1 MTSFSA
7 VASFSFSRDLDPL
20 TSQKYNSILPL
31 Q

>member
-7 VASFSFSRDLDPL
+7 ASFSFSRDLDPL